1 MSLRFGAKTVAGAL
15 ALCLVVPLGAHAE
28 GSGNG
33 WYVSGNFGAAVAGAI
48 DSMGETEDVGEG
60 GVLIT
65 SRAKAELTT
74 DTGFGLDAAVG
85 HAWGNLRLEGEV
97 SWSRLGVDELKLDE
111 SHNLEVDVEW
121 GGEVS
126 ALGLMAN
133 GWYDIDTGTQWV
145 PYIGGG
151 LGAARVE
158 FGLGATGTITDLDD
172 GEVTTH
178 DGSITTS
185 KDWVFAYQ
193 IGAGVGY
200 RVSDAAVVQLGYRFL
215 GTGEGNFDGTKEKL
229 QIHRVSV
236 GVRYRF

>member
-33 WYVSGNFGAAVAGAI
+33 WYVSGNVGAAVAGAM
-48 DSMGETEDVGEG
+48 DSTGETEDVGEG

-97 SWSRLGVDELKLDE
+97 SWSRLEVDELKLDE
-111 SHNLEVDVEW
+111 SPNLEVDVEW

-200 RVSDAAVVQLGYRFL
+200 RVSDTAVVQLGYRFL
-215 GTGEGNFDGTKEKL
+215 GTGEGDFDGTKEKL

>member
-28 GSGNG
+28 WCGNG
-33 WYVSGNFGAAVAGAI
+33 WYVSGNVGAAVAGAM
-48 DSMGETEDVGEG
+48 DSTGETED
-60 GVLIT
+60 
-65 SRAKAELTT
+65 AKAELTT

-111 SHNLEVDVEW
+111 FPNLEVDVEW

-215 GTGEGNFDGTKEKL
+215 GTGEGDFDGTKEKL

>member
-1 MSLRFGAKTVAGAL
+1 MSWRFRAKTFAGAL

-33 WYVSGNFGAAVAGAI
+33 WYVSGNVGAAVAGAM
-48 DSMGETEDVGEG
+48 DLSDETQDVDDG
-60 GVLIT
+60 GVLTT
-65 SRAKAELTT
+65 SGDHAELTT
-74 DTGFGLDAAVG
+74 DTGFGLDAALG
-85 HAWGNLRLEGEV
+85 YAWRNLRLEGEV
-97 SWSRLGVDELKLDE
+97 SWSRLGMDELKFDE
-111 SHNLEVDVEW
+111 SVNVEVDVEW
-121 GGEVS
+121 SGDVS
-126 ALGLMAN
+126 TLGLMAN

-151 LGAARVE
+151 LGAARAE

-172 GEVTTH
+172 SEETTY

-215 GTGEGNFDGTKEKL
+215 GTSEGDFRGTKARM

-236 GVRYRF
+236 GVRHRF